1 MTEKSALLGPTSE
14 AARPGNEVQALLSV
28 EGLHAGYSTSTV
40 LHDISFTVKPG
51 QVLALLGP
59 NGAGKTTTLRAAS
72 GVLQP
77 QAGHVRLN
85 GVDITSRPAHR
96 RARAGMCLI
105 PEGRGIFPSLT
116 VRENLRV
123 QVAGRRRGQDPAERA
138 LEVFPAL
145 AKHLDQA
152 AGQLSGGQQQMV
164 ALARAYI
171 TGPKIILLDE
181 ASMGLA
187 PVVVDL
193 IFDALARLAET
204 GVSMILVE
212 QYVTRAIQM
221 ADQVVLLRKGT
232 VAFDGPPADLD
243 EQSILQGYLG
253 ADLPDVG

>member
-1 MTEKSALLGPTSE
+1 MTESSVLLESAGSGK
-14 AARPGNEVQALLSV
+14 AARPLLSA
-28 EGLHAGYSTSTV
+28 EGLRAGYGTSIV
-40 LHDISFTVKPG
+40 LHDISFSVKPG

-59 NGAGKTTTLRAAS
+59 NGAGKTTTLRALS

-77 QAGHVRLN
+77 QAGRIRFN

-96 RARAGMCLI
+96 RAKAGMCLI
-105 PEGRGIFPSLT
+105 PEGRGIFRSLT

-123 QVAGRRRGQDPAERA
+123 QVAGRRSGQDPAERA
-138 LEVFPAL
+138 LEVFPTL
-145 AKHLDQA
+145 AKHLEQT

-164 ALARAYI
+164 ALARAYL
-171 TGPKIILLDE
+171 TDPKIILLDE

-187 PVVVDL
+187 PLIVDL
-193 IFDALARLAET
+193 IFEALTQLAKT
-204 GVSMILVE
+204 GVSLILVE

-243 EQSILQGYLG
+243 EDSILQGYLG

>member
-1 MTEKSALLGPTSE
+1 MTESSVLLESAGSGE
-14 AARPGNEVQALLSV
+14 AARALLSV
-28 EGLHAGYSTSTV
+28 DGLRAGYGTSVV
-40 LHDISFTVKPG
+40 LHDISFSVKPG

-59 NGAGKTTTLRAAS
+59 NGAGKTTTLRALS

-77 QAGHVRLN
+77 QAGRISLN
-85 GVDITSRPAHR
+85 GIDITSRPAHR
-96 RARAGMCLI
+96 RAKAGMCLI
-105 PEGRGIFPSLT
+105 PEGRGIFRSLT

-123 QVAGRRRGQDPAERA
+123 QVAGRRPGQDPVERM

-145 AKHLDQA
+145 AKHLEQT

-164 ALARAYI
+164 ALARAYV
-171 TGPKIILLDE
+171 TDPKIILLDE

-193 IFDALARLAET
+193 IFEALTQLAKT

-243 EQSILQGYLG
+243 EHSILQGYLG
-253 ADLPDVG
+253 ADLPDAG